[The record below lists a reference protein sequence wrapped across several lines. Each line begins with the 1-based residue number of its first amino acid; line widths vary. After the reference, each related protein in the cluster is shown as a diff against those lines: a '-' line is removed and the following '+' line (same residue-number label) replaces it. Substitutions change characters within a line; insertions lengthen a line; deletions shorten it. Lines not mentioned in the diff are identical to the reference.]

1 MDRRQPKLK
10 TSDLLLRTVCVA
22 FVLLVAHPGFSRPPS
37 ADPDAKTAPD
47 AHPAEPRATSDSAAV
62 EERQTTHH
70 MLEMIVR
77 VRAART
83 APEVCASASAM
94 LGANAKRVD
103 SKASRRSSQVARRL
117 GAEFR
122 AAPQALSAE
131 RSRLGVS
138 WGDYV
143 IAQTLSA
150 NTEPRIPTEQLIAL
164 RRGGLDW
171 GQVAAGLELDLA
183 DAVAAVQAEA
193 RVATGAAQADG
204 RVALIR
210 KAAPRPSP
218 STLSAAF

>member
-1 MDRRQPKLK
+1 
-10 TSDLLLRTVCVA
+10 
-22 FVLLVAHPGFSRPPS
+22 
-37 ADPDAKTAPD
+37 
-47 AHPAEPRATSDSAAV
+47 
-62 EERQTTHH
+62 

-77 VRAART
+77 ARAART
-83 APEVCASASAM
+83 TPEVCASASAM

-117 GAEFR
+117 GAEFG
-122 AAPQALSAE
+122 ATPQAVSAE

-150 NTEPRIPTEQLIAL
+150 NTDPRIPTEQLIAL
-164 RRGGLDW
+164 HRGGLDW
-171 GQVAAGLELDLA
+171 GQVAAGLEFDLA
-183 DAVAAVQAEA
+183 DAVAAVQAET
-193 RVATGAAQADG
+193 RVATGSAPADR

-218 STLSAAF
+218 STISAAL